1 MSPEEEKVQ
10 RLEQRIAQL
19 EQALQEKNTPASS
32 QPSVSPPMP
41 QQEALPTIPP
51 PAPEIPPMQTTQ
63 PTPPPPSFQPN
74 APWTSQAQ
82 TMQSVP
88 PPQQMDTEQKFGK
101 IVMGILASI
110 FIFAAILIGY
120 AFLPSILQMVGLF
133 VIGAGVSAAGL
144 YGISKK
150 KYPYFFLS
158 VAGCGAGI
166 LYLSILLS
174 YWYFSVVGKWAM
186 YGMLLL
192 WAVFVLW
199 MSRKSVP
206 LFRLIGQCG
215 IVLSLLFAFRQL
227 NALETGLIFF
237 FFVLVSALYQFADRR
252 IGIACQ
258 LSTLLCNAVSLL
270 ILTVLFTVTLRRAMH
285 TPMFGLL
292 LAEGILLMLYT
303 LAQLIWYRMRMRPA
317 ERSGMGYF
325 FTALSGLL
333 LVQLQVQWFFFFWDT
348 GKYLLTALTAVAV
361 WMLYDRKQEE
371 SALRNLMACICSIL
385 AFLWLLP
392 LSVLPALLGWVLL
405 EAVLFVMWHI
415 RKQNSCLYLGYVLF
429 LFGMRLI
436 LSKISVLD
444 DITLQY
450 GAWVAI
456 DIAVTLYLRHCRSH
470 RGMEI
475 LSLCVTGWLMVEGWC
490 LLLLEGLFRSVA
502 AFWHAIGSLFRQT
515 GNDAV
520 TVIPWDT
527 ILLAAFVVLI
537 FLLNVPYLLRKYPN
551 RNGVGVYLG
560 IRMTLLG
567 AVVSGAFFQRAAWSS
582 GLLTLLSFGML
593 LVGFYFH
600 QKGLRIYSLIA
611 MMVFLCKLLLLD
623 LSYQTPLLWAGA
635 FLICGLLCFGISFA
649 YNRIGQ
655 KHIESAEPMKQKGEK

>member
-19 EQALQEKNTPASS
+19 EQALQEKNAPASL
-32 QPSVSPPMP
+32 QPTVSPTIP
-41 QQEALPTIPP
+41 QQETPPTIPP

-63 PTPPPPSFQPN
+63 PTPPPPSFQQN
-74 APWTSQAQ
+74 VPWTSQAQ

-88 PPQQMDTEQKFGK
+88 PPQQMDTEQKFEELSWEFLLRFSSLQRFSLDMHFCPVSCRWSGCSS
-101 IVMGILASI
+101 LEQ
-110 FIFAAILIGY
+110 
-120 AFLPSILQMVGLF
+120 AFPLRDFTG
-133 VIGAGVSAAGL
+133 
-144 YGISKK
+144 
-150 KYPYFFLS
+150 FLKE
-158 VAGCGAGI
+158 V
-166 LYLSILLS
+166 
-174 YWYFSVVGKWAM
+174 
-186 YGMLLL
+186 
-192 WAVFVLW
+192 
-199 MSRKSVP
+199 
-206 LFRLIGQCG
+206 
-215 IVLSLLFAFRQL
+215 SLLFPECCRMRSRHSLFVHSPELLVFFCSWKMGDVWDAAALGSVCALDVPKKRAFVPPDWTVR
-227 NALETGLIFF
+227 NGIVFVVCVPAAECTGNWTDFF

-258 LSTLLCNAVSLL
+258 LSTLLCNAISLL
-270 ILTVLFTVTLRRAMH
+270 ILTVLFTVTLRRVLH

-317 ERSGMGYF
+317 EQSGMGYF

-333 LVQLQVQWFFFFWDT
+333 LVQLQAQWFFFFWDT
-348 GKYLLTALTAVAV
+348 GKYLLSALTAVAV

-392 LSVLPALLGWVLL
+392 LSILPALLGWVLL
-405 EAVLFVMWHI
+405 EAALFVMWHV
-415 RKQNSCLYLGYVLF
+415 RKQNGCLYLGYVLF
-429 LFGMRLI
+429 LFGIRLI

-490 LLLLEGLFRSVA
+490 LLLVEGLFRSVA

-515 GNDAV
+515 GSDTAI
-520 TVIPWDT
+520 VIPWDT

-567 AVVSGAFFQRAAWSS
+567 QWSAVHFSSELHGAA
-582 GLLTLLSFGML
+582 
-593 LVGFYFH
+593 
-600 QKGLRIYSLIA
+600 
-611 MMVFLCKLLLLD
+611 VF
-623 LSYQTPLLWAGA
+623 
-635 FLICGLLCFGISFA
+635 
-649 YNRIGQ
+649 
-655 KHIESAEPMKQKGEK
+655 

>member
-1 MSPEEEKVQ
+1 
-10 RLEQRIAQL
+10 
-19 EQALQEKNTPASS
+19 
-32 QPSVSPPMP
+32 
-41 QQEALPTIPP
+41 
-51 PAPEIPPMQTTQ
+51 MQTTQ
-63 PTPPPPSFQPN
+63 PTPPPPSFQQN
-74 APWTSQAQ
+74 VPWTSQAQ

-88 PPQQMDTEQKFGK
+88 PPQQMDTEQKFGR

-133 VIGAGVSAAGL
+133 AIGAGVSAAGL

-215 IVLSLLFAFRQL
+215 MVLSLLFAFRQL
-227 NALETGLIFF
+227 NVLETGLIFF

-258 LSTLLCNAVSLL
+258 LSTLLCNAISLL
-270 ILTVLFTVTLRRAMH
+270 ILTVLFTVTLRRVLH

-317 ERSGMGYF
+317 EQSGMGYF

-333 LVQLQVQWFFFFWDT
+333 LVQLQAQWFFFFWDT
-348 GKYLLTALTAVAV
+348 GKYLLSALTAVAV

-392 LSVLPALLGWVLL
+392 LSILPALLGWVLL
-405 EAVLFVMWHI
+405 EAALFVMWHV
-415 RKQNSCLYLGYVLF
+415 RKQNGCLYLGYVLF
-429 LFGMRLI
+429 LFGIRLI

-502 AFWHAIGSLFRQT
+502 AFNRL
-515 GNDAV
+515 AV
-520 TVIPWDT
+520 SADGKRYSNCHSMGYDFAGCICRFDFPVECAVFAAKVSESKWCRCIPWHSYD
-527 ILLAAFVVLI
+527 LAGGSGQRCIFPASCMEQRSFNLAFVW
-537 FLLNVPYLLRKYPN
+537 YA
-551 RNGVGVYLG
+551 VG
-560 IRMTLLG
+560 
-567 AVVSGAFFQRAAWSS
+567 
-582 GLLTLLSFGML
+582 
-593 LVGFYFH
+593 
-600 QKGLRIYSLIA
+600 
-611 MMVFLCKLLLLD
+611 
-623 LSYQTPLLWAGA
+623 
-635 FLICGLLCFGISFA
+635 GISFPSKRTA
-649 YNRIGQ
+649 NL
-655 KHIESAEPMKQKGEK
+655 

>member
-19 EQALQEKNTPASS
+19 EQALQEKNAPASS
-32 QPSVSPPMP
+32 QPPVPSTIL
-41 QQEALPTIPP
+41 QQETPPTIPP

-63 PTPPPPSFQPN
+63 PTPPPPSFQQN
-74 APWTSQAQ
+74 ASWTSQAQ

-88 PPQQMDTEQKFGK
+88 PPQRMDTEQKFGK

-186 YGMLLL
+186 YGMLLF

-227 NALETGLIFF
+227 NVLETGMIFF

-317 ERSGMGYF
+317 EQSGIGYF

-333 LVQLQVQWFFFFWDT
+333 LVQLQAQWFFFF
-348 GKYLLTALTAVAV
+348 GIP
-361 WMLYDRKQEE
+361 E
-371 SALRNLMACICSIL
+371 NICC
-385 AFLWLLP
+385 P
-392 LSVLPALLGWVLL
+392 P
-405 EAVLFVMWHI
+405 
-415 RKQNSCLYLGYVLF
+415 
-429 LFGMRLI
+429 
-436 LSKISVLD
+436 
-444 DITLQY
+444 
-450 GAWVAI
+450 
-456 DIAVTLYLRHCRSH
+456 
-470 RGMEI
+470 
-475 LSLCVTGWLMVEGWC
+475 
-490 LLLLEGLFRSVA
+490 
-502 AFWHAIGSLFRQT
+502 
-515 GNDAV
+515 
-520 TVIPWDT
+520 
-527 ILLAAFVVLI
+527 
-537 FLLNVPYLLRKYPN
+537 
-551 RNGVGVYLG
+551 
-560 IRMTLLG
+560 
-567 AVVSGAFFQRAAWSS
+567 
-582 GLLTLLSFGML
+582 
-593 LVGFYFH
+593 
-600 QKGLRIYSLIA
+600 
-611 MMVFLCKLLLLD
+611 
-623 LSYQTPLLWAGA
+623 
-635 FLICGLLCFGISFA
+635 
-649 YNRIGQ
+649 
-655 KHIESAEPMKQKGEK
+655 